1 MIEQVITTSKIR
13 NANIINNEPCCPLCN
28 AKYKDTLLE
37 KYGLAKD
44 KEGNKFYE
52 FVRRCTKC
60 QTNFVY
66 YEKELGGKR
75 LNLYDMTEIKE
86 KGKAKEDVD
95 GE

>member
-1 MIEQVITTSKIR
+1 MGKVR
-13 NANIINNEPCCPLCN
+13 NAKIINNVICCPSCGSD
-28 AKYKDTLLE
+28 YIDTLLE

-44 KEGNKFYE
+44 KEDNTFYE

-60 QTNFVY
+60 QTLMVY

-86 KGKAKEDVD
+86 KGKAKEYAD

>member
-1 MIEQVITTSKIR
+1 MGKVR
-13 NANIINNEPCCPLCN
+13 NAKIINNVICCPSCGSE
-28 AKYKDTLLE
+28 YKDTLLE

-44 KEGNKFYE
+44 KEDNTFYE

-60 QTNFVY
+60 QTLMVY

-86 KGKAKEDVD
+86 KTKVKEDVN